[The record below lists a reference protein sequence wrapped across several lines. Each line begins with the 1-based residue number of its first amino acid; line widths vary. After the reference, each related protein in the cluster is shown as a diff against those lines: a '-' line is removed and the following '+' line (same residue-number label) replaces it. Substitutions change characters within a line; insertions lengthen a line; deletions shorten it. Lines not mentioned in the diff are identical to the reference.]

1 MPPIVRALAHRN
13 YRIYFS
19 GQLVALTGTW
29 MQQMA
34 LIWLTY
40 RITNS
45 TFMLGLITFAGQV
58 PLLVLSPLGGVL
70 SDRFERRTLLL
81 WTQWLALVQ
90 ASLLALLAFT
100 VPLQAWML
108 IVLALCLGL
117 INAIDQPVR
126 QSFVA
131 ELVDRPEDIA
141 NAVALNS
148 VTIHSTRFV
157 GPAIGGVVVTL
168 VGEGVCFILN
178 ALSFL
183 AMIVALRA
191 IRPRTLPRR
200 HHSVLEGLRA
210 GFRYAYEDQRIRV
223 LLLLATFMS
232 LFGMA
237 PMTLLPWFA
246 KNVFA
251 GEAQTY
257 GFLSAAGGI
266 GSFMGAL
273 FLASRIDAAA
283 IQRNIGHAT
292 LIAALMLFAL
302 SFTSDFW
309 LAMAELAVLGFC
321 TINAVAASNA
331 VIQSAVNDEMR
342 GRVMA
347 IFTVAFFGMTPL
359 GSLGVGTASKLLG
372 PRPTMFVCS
381 LVILAVGIFVFVFL
395 KRYASHPSPG
405 RSAQASESGG

>member
-157 GPAIGGVVVTL
+157 V
-168 VGEGVCFILN
+168 
-178 ALSFL
+178 
-183 AMIVALRA
+183 
-191 IRPRTLPRR
+191 PR
-200 HHSVLEGLRA
+200 
-210 GFRYAYEDQRIRV
+210 
-223 LLLLATFMS
+223 
-232 LFGMA
+232 
-237 PMTLLPWFA
+237 
-246 KNVFA
+246 
-251 GEAQTY
+251 
-257 GFLSAAGGI
+257 
-266 GSFMGAL
+266 
-273 FLASRIDAAA
+273 
-283 IQRNIGHAT
+283 
-292 LIAALMLFAL
+292 
-302 SFTSDFW
+302 
-309 LAMAELAVLGFC
+309 
-321 TINAVAASNA
+321 
-331 VIQSAVNDEMR
+331 SAVW
-342 GRVMA
+342 
-347 IFTVAFFGMTPL
+347 
-359 GSLGVGTASKLLG
+359 S
-372 PRPTMFVCS
+372 
-381 LVILAVGIFVFVFL
+381 
-395 KRYASHPSPG
+395 
-405 RSAQASESGG
+405 